1 MVFAGASLP
10 LIILLTVG
18 ILWAGADTASDCRAE
33 AQRRTTVEL
42 TLSKTWKG
50 RVEEVKNALQS
61 GETVTVR
68 VGFFPFLDPPTNIGI
83 GRCVQAET
91 ARRAIQA
98 AIAYNRGVDH
108 LIRQDILPLDW
119 VMIGTTQVAELA
131 WVPITADER
140 AKLSDPALSTEEFQA
155 LYRKLAT
162 PKERKR
168 PFGFDPVP
176 IVPVPEPGNS
186 PP

>member
-1 MVFAGASLP
+1 
-10 LIILLTVG
+10 
-18 ILWAGADTASDCRAE
+18 
-33 AQRRTTVEL
+33 VEL

-61 GETVTVR
+61 GEAVTVR

-83 GRCVQAET
+83 GRCVQADT

-119 VMIGTTQVAELA
+119 VMIGTTQVADLT

-140 AKLSDPALSTEEFQA
+140 ANLSDPALSTEEFQA
-155 LYRKLAT
+155 LYRQLAT

-168 PFGFDPVP
+168 PFGFDPAP
-176 IVPVPEPGNS
+176 L
-186 PP
+186 PPAPDGTQP

>member
-1 MVFAGASLP
+1 MMFAGASLP

-18 ILWAGADTASDCRAE
+18 TLWAGEDTASDCQAE

-50 RVEEVKNALQS
+50 RVAEVKNALQS

-83 GRCVQAET
+83 GRCVRADT

-131 WVPITADER
+131 WVPITADDLDR
-140 AKLSDPALSTEEFQA
+140 LLDPALPTGQFQA
-155 LYRKLAT
+155 LYRRLAT
-162 PKERKR
+162 LKERKR
-168 PFGFDPVP
+168 PFGLDPVP
-176 IVPVPEPGNS
+176 LAPEPGGAQ
-186 PP
+186 P

>member
-1 MVFAGASLP
+1 MLTAALLP
-10 LIILLTVG
+10 LMIVAVG
-18 ILWAGADTASDCRAE
+18 TPGTGEDTAGDCRAE
-33 AQRRTTVEL
+33 RPRRATVEI
-42 TLSKTWKG
+42 TLSKAWKD
-50 RVEEVKNALQS
+50 RVEEIKNSFRS

-68 VGFFPFLDPPTNIGI
+68 VRFFPFLDPPTNIGI
-83 GRCVQAET
+83 GRCVQADT

-140 AKLSDPALSTEEFQA
+140 ANLSDPALSTEEFQA

-176 IVPVPEPGNS
+176 IIPVPEPGGS